1 MFEFLGLQS
10 RKGGAILL
18 VVVCLGLVSCS
29 AIPGLAESTATLVE
43 PTATATESPT
53 PLPTETPTHT
63 ATATET
69 STPTETPTETP
80 TAGPLEGALYYFFT
94 AANAD
99 GPIGCG
105 EELVSFSTGIVGSG
119 DAITDVRIALERL
132 FGAGVQYQFGAY
144 NPLYGSS
151 LIITS
156 VQYEEEFDEIVV
168 RTTGNLNRGEKG
180 CDWDRIRLVVR
191 ATVRGASGGE
201 SVEVRFNHHAF
212 NDYVSSD
219 R

>member
-1 MFEFLGLQS
+1 MLDLKVNATMRMLTVMAAVCFGL
-10 RKGGAILL
+10 A
-18 VVVCLGLVSCS
+18 SCS
-29 AIPGLAESTATLVE
+29 AIPGLAEATATIVE
-43 PTATATESPT
+43 PSATLTESPTATASE
-53 PLPTETPTHT
+53 T

-69 STPTETPTETP
+69 STATETPSETPSETP
-80 TAGPLEGALYYFFT
+80 TDGPLEGALYYFFT

-105 EELVSFSTGIVGSG
+105 EDLVSFSTGVVGTG
-119 DAITDVRIALERL
+119 DAATDVGIALGRL
-132 FGAGVQYQFGAY
+132 FNAGVQYQFGAY

-156 VQYEEEFDEIVV
+156 IQYEEEFDEIVV

-212 NDYVSSD
+212 NDVVSSD

>member
-1 MFEFLGLQS
+1 MLKIYRIKLNI
-10 RKGGAILL
+10 RPNILL
-18 VVVCLGLVSCS
+18 AFVCLGLISCS
-29 AIPGLAESTATLVE
+29 SIPVLPEATATVVLPSATITE
-43 PTATATESPT
+43 SPTATSTETATATK
-53 PLPTETPTHT
+53 T
-63 ATATET
+63 ATP
-69 STPTETPTETP
+69 SETPTETP
-80 TAGPLEGALYYFFT
+80 TDGPLAGALYYFFT
-94 AANAD
+94 AADTD
-99 GPIGCG
+99 GPVGCG
-105 EELVSFSTGIVGSG
+105 EDLVSFSTGIVGTG
-119 DAITDVRIALERL
+119 DAATDVRIALERL
-132 FGAGVQYQFGAY
+132 FNAGVKYQFGAY